1 MEPILSNIRRIA
13 MNVRIY
19 TYTYKYMYTF
29 QIYMLTRIRIL
40 SSVSQ
45 RRKIEFRLL
54 QSREGRRKNK

>member
-1 MEPILSNIRRIA
+1 
-13 MNVRIY
+13 
-19 TYTYKYMYTF
+19 MYIF
-29 QIYMLTRIRIL
+29 QIYILTRIRIL